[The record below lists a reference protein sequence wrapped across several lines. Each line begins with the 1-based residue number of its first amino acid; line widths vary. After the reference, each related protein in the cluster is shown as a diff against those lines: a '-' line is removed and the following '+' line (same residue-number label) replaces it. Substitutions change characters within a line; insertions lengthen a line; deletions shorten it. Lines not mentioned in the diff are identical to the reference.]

1 MEIKETLLMP
11 KTNFEMRGNLPSKE
25 PAIREKWQKS
35 HLYEEMLKKGMSKG
49 KKNVKPFVLHDGP
62 PYANGNMHIGHAL
75 NKSLKD
81 FVVRYKAMSGFY
93 TPFIPGWDTHGL
105 PIENAVIKSGVNR
118 KTTPTG
124 EFRKKCDAYAH
135 EQIDTQMK
143 QQLSLGVVGDYSHPY
158 LTLSKDF
165 EANEV
170 EMFATLAL
178 KGLIYKG
185 LKPVYWSPTS
195 ESALAEAEIEYFDKE
210 DTSIYVAFKVKDGKN
225 ILTSNDSLVIW
236 TTTPWTIPANLAI
249 CLNPNMQYGLYN
261 TDRGRFVFLETL
273 KDQLTEEL
281 GFKSIELV
289 RIFRGKDIEGVTTIH
304 PFYNRESV
312 VILGE
317 HVTEDAG
324 TGCVHTAPGHGAE
337 DFYVGM
343 KYGLDVLC
351 PVDEKGLMTS
361 EAGKDFEG
369 LPYYEA
375 NEKVIEKLDEL
386 GVLMAATKFKHSYP
400 HDWRTKKPVI
410 FRATPQWFASIDKI
424 RDELLTEIK
433 GVKWHNPWGE
443 LRMTNMIKDRS
454 DWCISRQR
462 LWGLPIPII
471 YNEDRSPIIE
481 KEVFDHIASL
491 FRKHGSTCWYEMDV
505 KQLLPKGYKNKLSP
519 NGKFYKETD
528 TLDVWF
534 DSGSSHT
541 GVLKERGIGYPC
553 DLYLEGSDQYRGW
566 FNSSLILGV
575 AKHHKSPYK
584 ELVSHGFIVD
594 EKGMKM
600 SKSLGNGVDPLKII
614 EAQGADI
621 LRLWVASIDYQADCK
636 IGNDILKQVS
646 ETYRKIRNTFRFLIG
661 NLSHG
666 NYGKFS
672 PSKDKVKTYQLV
684 DLCVLER
691 LKQVK
696 NTVIDSYDKY
706 DFSTV
711 LTTIVNFMT
720 VELSSFYLDLSKDIL
735 YCDTYTSLRR
745 KQVQNVLY
753 KVLDTLLRLLT
764 PIIPH
769 TMDELYTELTGSAKS
784 AQLLSMPVKETVN
797 TDIIDQFNM
806 LMKLRT
812 DVLKAIEVARG
823 EGTIKS
829 SQEVL
834 LELDVTDEETRK
846 LFNTLPEVEQ
856 TRLFIVSEIAIKELR
871 NEYKQ
876 EVSKVKVCVHEG
888 VRCERCW
895 NRFDAAEVTDG
906 LCKRCNDAMKFYS
919 KAKVKK

>member
-1 MEIKETLLMP
+1 MEIKKTLLMP

-25 PAIREKWQKS
+25 PAIREKWQKGK
-35 HLYEEMLKKGMSKG
+35 LYEQLLLKN
-49 KKNVKPFVLHDGP
+49 KKNTPFVLHDGP

-118 KTTPTG
+118 KTTEAS
-124 EFRKKCDAYAH
+124 EFRRKCDAYAH
-135 EQIDTQMK
+135 EQIETQK
-143 QQLSLGVVGDYSHPY
+143 HQQLSLGVIGNYSNPY
-158 LTLSKDF
+158 LTLSKEF

-170 EMFATLAL
+170 DMFATLAL
-178 KGLIYKG
+178 NGLIYKG

-195 ESALAEAEIEYFDKE
+195 ESALAEAEIEYYDKE
-210 DTSIYVAFKVKDGKN
+210 DTSIYVAFKVKNGKN
-225 ILTSNDSLVIW
+225 ILTSDDYFVIW

-249 CLNPNMQYGLYN
+249 CLNSNMQYGLYQ
-261 TDRGRFVFLETL
+261 TDKGRFIFLESL
-273 KDQLTEEL
+273 KEKLTEEL
-281 GFKSIELV
+281 GFSEVKLIK
-289 RIFRGKDIEGVTTIH
+289 IFKGRDVEGVTAIH
-304 PFYNRESV
+304 PFYNRESL
-312 VILGE
+312 VILGD
-317 HVTEDAG
+317 HVTDDAG

-343 KYGLDVLC
+343 KYNLDVLC
-351 PVDEKGLMTS
+351 PVDEKGLMTA
-361 EAGKDFEG
+361 EAGADLAG
-369 LPYYEA
+369 LTYYEA
-375 NEKVIEKLDEL
+375 NEKVIEKLDAMGHL
-386 GVLMAATKFKHSYP
+386 LAAKRFTHSYP

-424 RDELLTEIK
+424 RDNLLSEIK
-433 GVKWHNPWGE
+433 KVKWHNPWGE

-471 YNEDRSPIIE
+471 YNEDKSPIIE
-481 KEVFDHIASL
+481 KEVFDHISML
-491 FRKHGSTCWYEMDV
+491 FRKKGSTCWYELTP
-505 KQLLPKGYKNKLSP
+505 KQLLPKGYKNSKSP
-519 NGKFYKETD
+519 KGGFYKETD

-541 GVLKERGIGYPC
+541 GVLKERGLGYPC

-575 AKHHKSPYK
+575 AKHKQSPYK

-614 EAQGADI
+614 ESQGADI

-646 ETYRKIRNTFRFLIG
+646 ETYRKIRNTFRFLVG

-666 NYGKFS
+666 EYGKFS
-672 PSKDKVKTYQLV
+672 LTKDAVKSYELV
-684 DLCVLER
+684 DLCVLEK

-696 NTVIDSYDKY
+696 NTVLESYDKY

-720 VELSSFYLDLSKDIL
+720 VELSSFYLDLAKDVL
-735 YCDTYTSLRR
+735 YCDTFRSNRR
-745 KQVQNVLY
+745 RQIQNVLY

-784 AQLLSMPVKETVN
+784 AQLLSMPVKENVN
-797 TDIIDQFNM
+797 ESLIKEFELLLN
-806 LMKLRT
+806 LRT

-823 EGTIKS
+823 EGLVKS
-829 SQEVL
+829 SQEVS
-834 LELDVTDEETRK
+834 LELDIFDEATKEVFNK
-846 LFNTLPEVEQ
+846 LNKLEK
-856 TRLFIVSEIAIKELR
+856 TRLFIVSDVIESQLKD
-871 NEYKQ
+871 EYKQ
-876 EVSKVKVCVHEG
+876 EVSKVKVNVHTG
-888 VRCERCW
+888 VKCERCW
-895 NRFDAAEVTDG
+895 NRFDEKDVKDCM
-906 LCKRCNDAMKFYS
+906 CKRCNDAMKFY
-919 KAKVKK
+919 KRYDK

>member
-1 MEIKETLLMP
+1 MEVKKTLLMP
-11 KTNFEMRGNLPSKE
+11 KTNFEMRGNLPNKE
-25 PAIREKWQKS
+25 PAIREKWQKEN
-35 HLYEEMLKKGMSKG
+35 LYKEILKK
-49 KKNVKPFVLHDGP
+49 NRNNKPFILHDGP
-62 PYANGNMHIGHAL
+62 PYANGDMHIGHAL

-81 FVVRYKAMSGFY
+81 FVVRYKAMCGFY
-93 TPFIPGWDTHGL
+93 TPFVPGWDTHGL

-118 KTTPTG
+118 KTTEVS
-124 EFRKKCDAYAH
+124 EFRRKCDEYAH
-135 EQIDTQMK
+135 VQIDKQMN
-143 QQLSLGVVGDYSHPY
+143 QQLSLGVIGDYGNPY

-170 EMFATLAL
+170 EIFATLAL

-210 DTSIYVAFKVKDGKN
+210 DTSIYVAFKVKDGKG
-225 ILTSNDSLVIW
+225 ILTSDDSFIIW

-249 CLNPNMQYGLYN
+249 CLNANMQYGLYE
-261 TDRGRFVFLETL
+261 TEKGRFVFLESL
-273 KDQLTEEL
+273 KDKLAEEL
-281 GFKSIELV
+281 HFEKVCLIKSFKGSEV
-289 RIFRGKDIEGVTTIH
+289 EGITAIH
-304 PFYNRESV
+304 PFYNRESL
-312 VILGE
+312 VILGD
-317 HVTEDAG
+317 HVTDDAG

-337 DFYVGM
+337 DFFIGT
-343 KYGLDVLC
+343 KYNLAVLC
-351 PVDEKGLMTS
+351 PVDEKGLMTK
-361 EAGKDFEG
+361 EAGSDFEG

-375 NEKVIEKLDEL
+375 NEKVIEKLRSL
-386 GVLMAATKFKHSYP
+386 GALLGANKFRHSYP

-433 GVKWHNPWGE
+433 EVKWHNPWGE
-443 LRMTNMIKDRS
+443 LRMKNMIKDRS

-471 YNEDRSPIIE
+471 YNEDKSPIIE
-481 KEVFDHIASL
+481 KEVFEHIAKL
-491 FRKHGSTCWYEMDV
+491 FRERGSNCWYELDV
-505 KQLLPKGYKNKLSP
+505 KDLLPKGYKNNKSP
-519 NGKFYKETD
+519 NGRFYKETD

-541 GVLKERGIGYPC
+541 GVLKERGIAYPC

-584 ELVSHGFIVD
+584 ELLSHGFIVD

-600 SKSLGNGVDPLKII
+600 SKSLGNGVDPLKVINS
-614 EAQGADI
+614 QGADI

-661 NLSHG
+661 NLSNG
-666 NYGKFS
+666 EFGKFS
-672 PSKDKVKTYQLV
+672 LSEDKVAEYEFV
-684 DLCVLER
+684 DLCILEK

-696 NTVIDSYDKY
+696 NSALSSYDNY
-706 DFSTV
+706 DFASV
-711 LTTIVNFMT
+711 LNTIVNFMT

-735 YCDTYTSLRR
+735 YCDTFKSTRR

-769 TMDELYTELTGSAKS
+769 TMDELYAELTGSAKS
-784 AQLLSMPVKETVN
+784 AQLLSMPTKEDVN
-797 TDIIDQFNM
+797 DELIEEFEL
-806 LMKLRT
+806 LMGLRD
-812 DVLKAIEVARG
+812 DVLKAIEVSRSDG
-823 EGTIKS
+823 LIKS
-829 SQEVL
+829 SQEVSLELEVVDAATKKVFDKLSL
-834 LELDVTDEETRK
+834 LEK
-846 LFNTLPEVEQ
+846 
-856 TRLFIVSEIAIKELR
+856 TRLFIVSEVIGKEL
-871 NEYKQ
+871 NDDYKQ
-876 EVSKVKVCVHEG
+876 EVSRVKVNVHNG
-888 VRCERCW
+888 VKCERCW
-895 NRFDAAEVTDG
+895 NRFEEKAISNCM
-906 LCKRCNDAMKFYS
+906 CKRCNEAMKFYEGLE
-919 KAKVKK
+919 K

>member
-1 MEIKETLLMP
+1 MEIKQTLLMP
-11 KTNFEMRGNLPSKE
+11 KTNFEMRGNLPNKE
-25 PAIREKWQKS
+25 PAIREKWHKEK
-35 HLYEEMLKKGMSKG
+35 LYEELLKKNR
-49 KKNVKPFVLHDGP
+49 KNTPFVLHDGP
-62 PYANGNMHIGHAL
+62 PYANGDMHIGHAL

-81 FVVRYKAMSGFY
+81 FVVRYKAMCGFY
-93 TPFIPGWDTHGL
+93 TPFVPGWDTHGL

-118 KTTPTG
+118 KTTEPS
-124 EFRKKCDAYAH
+124 EFRRKCDEYAH
-135 EQIDTQMK
+135 VQVEKQMK
-143 QQLSLGVVGDYSHPY
+143 QQLALGVIGDYDHPY
-158 LTLSKDF
+158 LTLSKEF

-170 EMFATLAL
+170 DMFATLAL

-195 ESALAEAEIEYFDKE
+195 ESALAEAEIEYYDKE
-210 DTSIYVAFKVKDGKN
+210 DTSIYVAFKVRDGKG
-225 ILTSNDSLVIW
+225 ILTSNDSFIIW

-249 CLNPNMQYGLYN
+249 CLNANMQYGLYE
-261 TDRGRFVFLETL
+261 TEKGRFVFLESLKNTL
-273 KDQLTEEL
+273 KEEL
-281 GFKSIELV
+281 HFETVKLIKLFK
-289 RIFRGKDIEGVTTIH
+289 GKEVEGVTTTH

-312 VILGE
+312 VILGD
-317 HVTEDAG
+317 HVTDDAG

-351 PVDEKGLMTS
+351 PVDEKGLMTK
-361 EAGKDFEG
+361 EAGSDFEG

-375 NEKVIEKLDEL
+375 NEKVIEKLNEL
-386 GVLMAATKFKHSYP
+386 GVLMGATKFKHSYP

-424 RDELLTEIK
+424 RDDLLKEINN
-433 GVKWHNPWGE
+433 VKWHNPWGE

-471 YNEDRSPIIE
+471 YNEDKSPIIE
-481 KEVFDHIASL
+481 KAVFDHISKL
-491 FRKHGSTCWYEMDV
+491 FREKGSTCWYELDV
-505 KQLLPKGYKNKLSP
+505 KDLLPKGYKNPLSP
-519 NGKFYKETD
+519 NGKFTKETD

-541 GVLKERGIGYPC
+541 GVLVERGMGYPC

-614 EAQGADI
+614 ESQGADI

-636 IGNDILKQVS
+636 IGQDILKQVS
-646 ETYRKIRNTFRFLIG
+646 ETYRKIRNTFRFLVG
-661 NLSHG
+661 NLSNG
-666 NYGKFS
+666 EYSKFS
-672 PSKDKVKTYQLV
+672 PTSDTVKSYEYV
-684 DLCVLER
+684 DLCVLEK
-691 LKQVK
+691 LKEVK
-696 NTVIDSYDKY
+696 NTVLDSYDKY
-706 DFSTV
+706 DFATV
-711 LTTIVNFMT
+711 LTTIVNFMS

-735 YCDTYTSLRR
+735 YCDTFKSTRR
-745 KQVQNVLY
+745 LQVQNVLY
-753 KVLDTLLRLLT
+753 KVLDTLMRLLT

-769 TMDELYTELTGSAKS
+769 TMDELYTELTGSSKS
-784 AQLLSMPVKETVN
+784 VQLLSMPVREKVN
-797 TDIIDQFNM
+797 EELLKDFEK
-806 LMKLRT
+806 LMNLRT

-823 EGTIKS
+823 EGLVKS
-829 SQEVL
+829 SQEVS
-834 LELDVTDEETRK
+834 LEL
-846 LFNTLPEVEQ
+846 EVVDADTKKVFDNLSNLEKK
-856 TRLFIVSEIAIKELR
+856 RLFIVSEVVETSLSD
-871 NEYKQ
+871 EYKQ
-876 EVSKVKVCVHEG
+876 EVSKVKVNVHNG
-888 VRCERCW
+888 VKCERCW
-895 NRFDAAEVTDG
+895 NRFEESEVENCM
-906 LCKRCNDAMKFYS
+906 CKRCNDAMKFYE
-919 KAKVKK
+919 KLQK

>member
-1 MEIKETLLMP
+1 MEIKQTLLMP

-25 PAIREKWQKS
+25 PAIREKWQKE
-35 HLYEEMLKKGMSKG
+35 HLYEELLKKN
-49 KKNVKPFVLHDGP
+49 KKANKPFVLHDGP

-81 FVVRYKAMSGFY
+81 FVVRYKAMCGFY
-93 TPFIPGWDTHGL
+93 TPFVPGWDTHGL

-118 KTTPTG
+118 KTTEAS
-124 EFRKKCDAYAH
+124 EFRRKCDEYAH
-135 EQIDTQMK
+135 VQIETQMK
-143 QQLSLGVVGDYSHPY
+143 QQLSLGVIGDYSNPY
-158 LTLSKDF
+158 LTLSKEF

-178 KGLIYKG
+178 NGLIYKG

-210 DTSIYVAFKVKDGKN
+210 DTSIYVAFKVKDGKGV
-225 ILTSNDSLVIW
+225 LTSEDHLIIW

-249 CLNPNMQYGLYN
+249 CLNANMQYGLYE
-261 TDRGRFVFLETL
+261 TDKGRFVFLESLKDTL
-273 KDQLTEEL
+273 KEEL
-281 GFKSIELV
+281 HFEEIKLLKIFK
-289 RIFRGKDIEGVTTIH
+289 GKEVEGVTTIH

-312 VILGE
+312 VILGD
-317 HVTEDAG
+317 HVTDDAG

-351 PVDEKGLMTS
+351 PVDEKGLMTKD
-361 EAGKDFEG
+361 AGSDFEG

-375 NEKVIEKLDEL
+375 NEKVFEKLQEL
-386 GVLMAATKFKHSYP
+386 NALMGANKFKHSYP

-424 RDELLTEIK
+424 RTELLDEIK
-433 GVKWHNPWGE
+433 NVKWHNPWGE

-471 YNEDRSPIIE
+471 YNEDKSPIIE
-481 KEVFDHIASL
+481 KEVFDHIAKL
-491 FRKHGSTCWYEMDV
+491 FREKGSTCWYELDV
-505 KQLLPKGYKNKLSP
+505 KDLLPAGYTNKLSP
-519 NGKFYKETD
+519 NGKFFKETD

-541 GVLKERGIGYPC
+541 GVLVERGMDYPC

-575 AKHHKSPYK
+575 AKHGKSPYK

-600 SKSLGNGVDPLKII
+600 SKSLGNGVDPLKVINT
-614 EAQGADI
+614 QGADI

-636 IGNDILKQVS
+636 IGQDILKQVS
-646 ETYRKIRNTFRFLIG
+646 ESYRKIRNTFRFLIG
-661 NLSHG
+661 NLSNG
-666 NYGKFS
+666 EYGKFNIYY
-672 PSKDKVKTYQLV
+672 DKVEDYEYV
-684 DLCVLER
+684 DLCLLEK
-691 LKQVK
+691 LKEVK
-696 NTVIDSYDKY
+696 NTVLDSYDKY

-711 LTTIVNFMT
+711 LTTIINFMS

-735 YCDTYTSLRR
+735 YCDTFKSKRR
-745 KQVQNVLY
+745 LQVQNVLN
-753 KVLDTLLRLLT
+753 KVLDTLMRLLT

-769 TMDELYTELTGSAKS
+769 TMDELYTELGGKEKS
-784 AQLLSMPVKETVN
+784 AQLLSMPVREEVN
-797 TDIIDQFNM
+797 TELLKEFE
-806 LMKLRT
+806 LLLSLRA
-812 DVLKAIEVARG
+812 DVLKAIEVKRG
-823 EGTIKS
+823 EGLIKS
-829 SQEVL
+829 SQEVS
-834 LELDVTDEETRK
+834 LELEVVDPKVKEVFNK
-846 LFNTLPEVEQ
+846 LSKLEQ
-856 TRLFIVSEIAIKELR
+856 KRLFIVSDVVNTKVSE
-871 NEYKQ
+871 EYKQ
-876 EVSKVKVCVHEG
+876 EVSKVKVDVHNG
-888 VRCERCW
+888 VKCERCW
-895 NRFDAAEVTDG
+895 NRFDEKEVHDC
-906 LCKRCNDAMKFYS
+906 LCSRCNEAMKFYEELE
-919 KAKVKK
+919 

>member
-25 PAIREKWQKS
+25 PAIREKWQKEK
-35 HLYEEMLKKGMSKG
+35 LYETLLMKNKKA
-49 KKNVKPFVLHDGP
+49 NKPFVLHDGP

-93 TPFIPGWDTHGL
+93 TPFVPGWDTHGL

-118 KTTPTG
+118 KTTEVS
-124 EFRKKCDAYAH
+124 EFRNKCDEYAH
-135 EQIDTQMK
+135 KQIETQMH
-143 QQLSLGVVGDYSHPY
+143 QQLSLGVIGDYSNPY
-158 LTLSKDF
+158 LTLSKEF

-178 KGLIYKG
+178 NGLIYKG

-210 DTSIYVAFKVKDGKN
+210 DTSIYVAFKVKDGKG
-225 ILTSNDSLVIW
+225 ILTSNDSFIIW

-249 CLNPNMQYGLYN
+249 CINPNMQYGLYE
-261 TDRGRFVFLETL
+261 TDKGRFVFLESL
-273 KDQLTEEL
+273 KDKLVEEL
-281 GFKSIELV
+281 GFKEIRLLK
-289 RIFRGKDIEGVTTIH
+289 IFRSKDIEGVTTIH

-312 VILGE
+312 VILGD
-317 HVTEDAG
+317 HVTDDAG

-361 EAGKDFEG
+361 EAGKDLEG

-375 NEKVIEKLDEL
+375 NEKVIEKLNEL
-386 GVLMAATKFKHSYP
+386 GVLLGATKFKHSYP

-424 RDELLTEIK
+424 RDDLLGEIK
-433 GVKWHNPWGE
+433 KVKWHNPWGE

-471 YNEDRSPIIE
+471 YNEDRTPIIE
-481 KEVFDHIASL
+481 KDVFDNIAKL
-491 FRKHGSTCWYEMDV
+491 FRKYGSTCWYTMDV
-505 KQLLPKGYKNKLSP
+505 KKLLPKGYKNKKSP
-519 NGKFYKETD
+519 NGRFYKETD

-541 GVLKERGIGYPC
+541 GVLKERGMGYPC

-575 AKHHKSPYK
+575 AKHKKSPYK

-621 LRLWVASIDYQADCK
+621 LRLWVASIDYQSDCK

-646 ETYRKIRNTFRFLIG
+646 ETYRKIRNTFRFLVG

-666 NYGKFS
+666 QYGKFS
-672 PSKDKVKTYQLV
+672 YSKDSVKSYELV
-684 DLCVLER
+684 DLFVLEK
-691 LKQVK
+691 LKEVK
-696 NTVIDSYDKY
+696 NTVLESYDKY
-706 DFSTV
+706 DFATV

-720 VELSSFYLDLSKDIL
+720 VELSSFYLDLAKDIL
-735 YCDTYTSLRR
+735 YCDTFTSTRR
-745 KQVQNVLY
+745 RQVQNVLY

-797 TDIIDQFNM
+797 EDLIKDFELI
-806 LMKLRT
+806 LKLRN
-812 DVLKAIEVARG
+812 DVMKAIEVARG
-823 EGTIKS
+823 EGVVKS
-829 SQEVL
+829 SQEVS
-834 LELDVTDEETRK
+834 LELDVTDDATRTVFNK
-846 LFNTLPEVEQ
+846 LSKVEQ
-856 TRLFIVSEIAIKELR
+856 NRLFIVSEVIDAQLR

-876 EVSKVKVCVHEG
+876 EVSKVKVNVHNG
-888 VRCERCW
+888 VKCERCW
-895 NRFDAAEVTDG
+895 NRFEEHEIVNG
-906 LCKRCNDAMKFYS
+906 MCPRCNNAMKFYGRL
-919 KAKVKK
+919 KK

>member
-1 MEIKETLLMP
+1 MEVKKTLLMP
-11 KTNFEMRGNLPSKE
+11 KTNFEMRGNLPNKE
-25 PAIREKWQKS
+25 PAIREKWQKEN
-35 HLYEEMLKKGMSKG
+35 LYAELLKKN
-49 KKNVKPFVLHDGP
+49 KKNTPFVLHDGP

-81 FVVRYKAMSGFY
+81 FVVRYKAMCGFY
-93 TPFIPGWDTHGL
+93 TPFVPGWDTHGL

-118 KTTPTG
+118 KTTEVS
-124 EFRKKCDAYAH
+124 EFRKKCDEYAH
-135 EQIDTQMK
+135 EQVEKQMH
-143 QQLSLGVVGDYSHPY
+143 QQLSLGLIGDYSNPY

-178 KGLIYKG
+178 NGLIYKG

-195 ESALAEAEIEYFDKE
+195 ESALAEAEIEYYDKE
-210 DTSIYVAFKVKDGKN
+210 DTSIYVAFKVKNGKN
-225 ILTSNDSLVIW
+225 ILTKDDSFIIW

-249 CLNPNMQYGLYN
+249 CLNANMQYGLYE
-261 TDRGRFVFLETL
+261 TEKGRFVFLESL
-273 KDQLTEEL
+273 KEKLKEEL
-281 GFKSIELV
+281 HFEQVKLIKLFK
-289 RIFRGKDIEGVTTIH
+289 GKEVEGITTIH

-312 VILGE
+312 VILGD
-317 HVTEDAG
+317 HVTDDAG

-337 DFYVGM
+337 DFYIGS
-343 KYGLDVLC
+343 KYNLDVLC
-351 PVDEKGLMTS
+351 PVDEKGLMTK
-361 EAGKDFEG
+361 EAGSDFEG

-375 NEKVIEKLDEL
+375 NEKVIEKLNEL
-386 GVLMAATKFKHSYP
+386 GVLMGATKFKHSYP

-424 RDELLTEIK
+424 REDLLKEIK
-433 GVKWHNPWGE
+433 NVKWHNPWGE

-471 YNEDRSPIIE
+471 YNEDKSPIIE
-481 KEVFDHIASL
+481 KEVFDHIAGL
-491 FRKHGSTCWYEMDV
+491 FRKYGSTCWYELDV
-505 KQLLPKGYKNKLSP
+505 KKLLPKGYKNKKSP

-541 GVLKERGIGYPC
+541 GVLKERGMGYPC

-575 AKHHKSPYK
+575 AKHNKSPYK

-636 IGNDILKQVS
+636 IGQDILKQVS
-646 ETYRKIRNTFRFLIG
+646 ESYRKIRNTFRFLIG
-661 NLSHG
+661 NLSNG
-666 NYGKFS
+666 EYGKFS
-672 PSKDKVKTYQLV
+672 VTKDSVKSYEYV
-684 DLCVLER
+684 DLCVLEK
-691 LKQVK
+691 LKEVK
-696 NTVIDSYDKY
+696 NTVLDSYDKY
-706 DFSTV
+706 DFATV
-711 LTTIVNFMT
+711 LTTVINFMS
-720 VELSSFYLDLSKDIL
+720 VELSSFYLDLTKDIL
-735 YCDTYTSLRR
+735 YCDTFNSTRR

-753 KVLDTLLRLLT
+753 KVLDTLMRLMT

-769 TMDELYTELTGSAKS
+769 TMDELYTELTGSSKS
-784 AQLLSMPVKETVN
+784 VQLLSMPVREKVNEDLLKEFTL
-797 TDIIDQFNM
+797 
-806 LMKLRT
+806 LMNLRA
-812 DVLKAIEVARG
+812 DVLKAIEVKRG

-829 SQEVL
+829 SQEVSL
-834 LELDVTDEETRK
+834 QIDVIDEETNKIFNK
-846 LFNTLPEVEQ
+846 LSLLEQ
-856 TRLFIVSEIAIKELR
+856 KRLFIVSDVVVANLD
-871 NEYKQ
+871 NSYKQ
-876 EVSKVKVCVHEG
+876 EVSKVNVEVHSG
-888 VRCERCW
+888 VKCERCW
-895 NRFDAAEVTDG
+895 NRFEEKEITNCM
-906 LCKRCNDAMKFYS
+906 CKRCNDAMKFYERLE
-919 KAKVKK
+919 K

>member
-25 PAIREKWQKS
+25 PAIREKWKRD
-35 HLYEEMLKKGMSKG
+35 HLYEELLKKN
-49 KKNVKPFVLHDGP
+49 KKANKPFVLHDGP

-81 FVVRYKAMSGFY
+81 FVIRYKAMCGFY
-93 TPFIPGWDTHGL
+93 TPFVPGWDTHGL

-118 KTTPTG
+118 KTTEPS
-124 EFRKKCDAYAH
+124 EFRKKCDEYAH
-135 EQIDTQMK
+135 EQINKQMH
-143 QQLSLGVVGDYSHPY
+143 QQLSLGVIGDYAHPY
-158 LTLSKDF
+158 LTLSKEF

-178 KGLIYKG
+178 NGLIYKG

-225 ILTSNDSLVIW
+225 ILTSNDSLIIW

-249 CLNPNMQYGLYN
+249 CLNPNMQYGLYETN
-261 TDRGRFVFLETL
+261 KGRFVFMEQL
-273 KDQLTEEL
+273 KDKLVEEL
-281 GFKSIELV
+281 GFEEIRLV
-289 RIFRGKDIEGVTTIH
+289 KIFRGKDIEGATTIH

-312 VILGE
+312 VILGD

-351 PVDEKGLMTS
+351 PVDEKGLMTA
-361 EAGKDFEG
+361 EAGEEFEG

-375 NEKVIEKLDEL
+375 NEKVIEKLDSL
-386 GVLMAATKFKHSYP
+386 GVLMAAKKFKHSYP

-424 RDELLTEIK
+424 RGDLLKEIK
-433 GVKWHNPWGE
+433 NVKWHNPWGE
-443 LRMTNMIKDRS
+443 IRMTNMIADRS

-481 KEVFDHIASL
+481 KEVFDHIAKL
-491 FRKHGSTCWYEMDV
+491 FRQKGSTCWYELDV
-505 KQLLPKGYKNKLSP
+505 KELLPKGYKNKKSP

-541 GVLKERGIGYPC
+541 GVLKERLMGYPC

-575 AKHHKSPYK
+575 AKHKKSPYK

-621 LRLWVASIDYQADCK
+621 LRLWVASIDYQSDCK

-666 NYGKFS
+666 EYGKFS
-672 PSKDKVKTYQLV
+672 VSKDAVKSYEFV
-684 DLCVLER
+684 DLCVLEK

-696 NTVIDSYDKY
+696 NTVLESYDKY
-706 DFSTV
+706 DFATV

-720 VELSSFYLDLSKDIL
+720 IELSSFYLDLSKDVL
-735 YCDTYTSLRR
+735 YCDTFKSTRR

-784 AQLLSMPVKETVN
+784 AQLLSMPTKESVN
-797 TDIIDQFNM
+797 EDTLKDFER
-806 LMKLRT
+806 LLTLRN

-823 EGTIKS
+823 EGKIKS

-834 LELDVTDEETRK
+834 LEIDVTDEETRRV
-846 LFNTLPEVEQ
+846 FNALPKVEQ
-856 TRLFIVSEIAIKELR
+856 TRLFIVSDIVDTQLR
-871 NEYKQ
+871 NDFKQ
-876 EVSKVKVCVHEG
+876 EVSKVKVNVHQG
-888 VRCERCW
+888 VKCERCW
-895 NRFDAAEVTDG
+895 NRFEEAEVTNG
-906 LCKRCNDAMKFYS
+906 LCKRCSEAMKFYE
-919 KAKVKK
+919 KVKK

>member
-1 MEIKETLLMP
+1 MEVKKTLLMP

-25 PAIREKWQKS
+25 PAIREKWQKEN
-35 HLYEEMLKKGMSKG
+35 LYEELI
-49 KKNVKPFVLHDGP
+49 KKNKDKTPFVLHDGP
-62 PYANGNMHIGHAL
+62 PYANSNMHIGHAL

-93 TPFIPGWDTHGL
+93 TPFVPGWDTHGL

-118 KTTPTG
+118 KTTEPA
-124 EFRKKCDAYAH
+124 EFRRKCEEYAH
-135 EQIDTQMK
+135 VQIETQK
-143 QQLSLGVVGDYSHPY
+143 HQQLSLGVIGDYSNPY
-158 LTLSKDF
+158 LTLAKDF

-178 KGLIYKG
+178 NGLIYKG

-195 ESALAEAEIEYFDKE
+195 ESALAEAEIEYYDKE
-210 DTSIYVAFKVKDGKN
+210 DTSIYVAFKVKDGKE
-225 ILTSNDSLVIW
+225 ILTSDDNIVIW

-249 CLNPNMQYGLYN
+249 CLNANMEYGLYE
-261 TDRGRFVFLETL
+261 TEKGRFVFLESLKETL
-273 KDQLTEEL
+273 KEEL
-281 GFKSIELV
+281 HFESINLIKTFK
-289 RIFRGKDIEGVTTIH
+289 GKDIEGVTTTH
-304 PFYNRESV
+304 PFYKERESV
-312 VILGE
+312 VILGD

-351 PVDEKGLMTS
+351 PVDEKGLMTK
-361 EAGKDFEG
+361 EAGPELEG

-375 NEKVIEKLDEL
+375 NEKVIEMLSSL

-433 GVKWHNPWGE
+433 NVKWHNPWGE

-471 YNEDRSPIIE
+471 YNEDKSPIIE
-481 KEVFDHIASL
+481 KEVFDHIAKL
-491 FRKHGSTCWYEMDV
+491 FREKGSTCWYELDA
-505 KQLLPKGYKNKLSP
+505 KDLLPKGYTNKLSP

-575 AKHHKSPYK
+575 AKHQKSPYR

-614 EAQGADI
+614 ETQGADI
-621 LRLWVASIDYQADCK
+621 LRLWVASIDYQSDCK

-646 ETYRKIRNTFRFLIG
+646 ETYRKIRNTFRFLVG
-661 NLSHG
+661 NLSNG
-666 NYGKFS
+666 EYGKFS
-672 PSKDKVKTYQLV
+672 VYKDTVESYELV
-684 DLCVLER
+684 DLCVLEK
-691 LKQVK
+691 LKKVT
-696 NTVIDSYDKY
+696 NAVIDSYDRY
-706 DFSTV
+706 DFATV

-735 YCDTYTSLRR
+735 YCDTFNSTRR

-753 KVLDTLLRLLT
+753 KVLDNLLRLLT

-769 TMDELYTELTGSAKS
+769 TMDELYTELTGNAKS
-784 AQLLSMPVKETVN
+784 AQLLSMPVKESVN
-797 TDIIDQFNM
+797 EELIKEFD
-806 LMKLRT
+806 LLLGLRT

-823 EGTIKS
+823 EGKIKS
-829 SQEVL
+829 SQEVA
-834 LELDVTDEETRK
+834 LELEITDEETKKVFSK
-846 LFNTLPEVEQ
+846 LSKLEQ
-856 TRLFIVSEIAIKELR
+856 TRLFIVSDLTETSLSD
-871 NEYKQ
+871 EYKQ
-876 EVSKVKVCVHEG
+876 EVSKVKVNVHTG
-888 VRCERCW
+888 VKCERCW
-895 NRFDAAEVTDG
+895 NRFDSSEVTDCM
-906 LCKRCNDAMKFYS
+906 CKRCNDAMKFYEGLE
-919 KAKVKK
+919 K